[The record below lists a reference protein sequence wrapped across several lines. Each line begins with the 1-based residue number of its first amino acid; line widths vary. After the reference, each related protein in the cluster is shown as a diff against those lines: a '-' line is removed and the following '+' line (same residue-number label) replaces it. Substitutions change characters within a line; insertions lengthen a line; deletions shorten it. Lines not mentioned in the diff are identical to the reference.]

1 MIRAEPAPAGDNTLL
16 SWSDE
21 LDQLDAQIKALQ
33 DSKRDFY
40 AAIRDNHGKT
50 TADALKAA
58 QRIRGMD
65 SEKRAKAEQVDAETA
80 RILAVLERG
89 RAPRAMRAYGNIEQ
103 IGAKVEVGIPAT
115 LPAHDAVTGEIRNEP
130 EAAAEVAGDYLREPA
145 AAEQGQ
151 IVREG
156 DAPRETGRFGG
167 DASSPDT
174 EYQDGEAA
182 PLSDGLAGPACAQD
196 AEAANTKPAPIPEP
210 FTPPAFLLKEA
221 KPLRPHCQRPD
232 LCGGYGKVHCGT
244 CERAAKAK
252 EAA

>member
-1 MIRAEPAPAGDNTLL
+1 MAT
-16 SWSDE
+16 S
-21 LDQLDAQIKALQ
+21 
-33 DSKRDFY
+33 
-40 AAIRDNHGKT
+40 
-50 TADALKAA
+50 DALREIFTAA
-58 QRIRGMD
+58 RPLV
-65 SEKRAKAEQVDAETA
+65 EQWLDVA
-80 RILAVLERG
+80 
-89 RAPRAMRAYGNIEQ
+89 EQ
-103 IGAKVEVGIPAT
+103 IGALREVATNKGLDWSQVKALLKAQIQDERDEAGDGKRVRRIVEKAEFASAYADMLGLANMNEKKYFADDSAKVEVGIPAT

-196 AEAANTKPAPIPEP
+196 AEAANTKPAPIPAED